1 MPDVSSAPAA
11 SGKPLLIG
19 LSARIYHPTTPVP
32 SLGGVFTRTLH
43 YLEQSVAHWVM
54 SREVLGVM
62 IPAVESDSLVRRSD
76 MSLRH
81 YADMLD
87 GLVLQG
93 GTDVSPETYGETPMK
108 PAWAGDRVRDL
119 YEMELLDAFISA
131 GKPVLGICRGCQLL
145 NVAFGGSLYQ
155 DIPTQLPGALRHHD
169 ENTYERQFH
178 RVSLVRGTRLASLY
192 PDRSTGAIN
201 SIHHQS
207 VKTLGHDL
215 EVEALAIPD
224 GVVEAIRWK
233 GPSYVFG
240 MQWHPE
246 FMALN
251 RGHEDQLDG
260 SPILDDFLSAVR
272 ARKAQ

>member
-1 MPDVSSAPAA
+1 
-11 SGKPLLIG
+11 
-19 LSARIYHPTTPVP
+19 
-32 SLGGVFTRTLH
+32 
-43 YLEQSVAHWVM
+43 
-54 SREVLGVM
+54 M
-62 IPAVESDSLVRRSD
+62 IPAVEREGLVRRSD
-76 MSLRH
+76 LSLRNF
-81 YADMLD
+81 ADMLD

-93 GTDVSPETYGETPMK
+93 GTDVSPETYGEAPMK
-108 PAWAGDRVRDL
+108 PQWAGDRVRDL

-131 GKPVLGICRGCQLL
+131 GKPVLGICRGCQLI

-155 DIPTQLPGALRHHD
+155 DIAMQVPGALKHHD

-178 RVSLVRGTRLASLY
+178 RVSLVRGTQLAGLFPQRTTAS
-192 PDRSTGAIN
+192 IN

-246 FMALN
+246 FMVLN
-251 RGHEDQLDG
+251 QWNDEQLD
-260 SPILDDFLSAVR
+260 SQPILEDFLQAVR
-272 ARKAQ
+272 ERKAR

>member
-1 MPDVSSAPAA
+1 MPDLPSAPVA
-11 SGKPLLIG
+11 STKPLLIG

-62 IPAVESDSLVRRSD
+62 IPAVESESLVRRSD

-178 RVSLVRGTRLASLY
+178 RVSLVRGTRLAGLY

-251 RGHEDQLDG
+251 RWHDDQLDG

>member
-1 MPDVSSAPAA
+1 MPDASSR
-11 SGKPLLIG
+11 SSPLLIG
-19 LSARIYHPTTPVP
+19 LSARIYHPTSPVP

-62 IPAVESDSLVRRSD
+62 IPAVEREGLVRRTD
-76 MSLRH
+76 MSLRN

-93 GTDVSPETYGETPMK
+93 GTDVSPETYGEAPMK
-108 PAWAGDRVRDL
+108 PQWAGDRVRDL
-119 YEMELLDAFISA
+119 YEMELLDAFITA

-155 DIPTQLPGALRHHD
+155 DIPTQLPGALKHHD

-178 RVSLVRGTRLASLY
+178 RVSLVRGTKLASLY
-192 PDRSTGAIN
+192 PERTAASIN

-207 VKTLGHDL
+207 VKELGHDL

-251 RGHEDQLDG
+251 QFHDEQLDG
-260 SPILDDFLSAVR
+260 TPILDDFLAAVR
-272 ARKAQ
+272 ERKSR